1 MIIGGLIRDYII
13 GQVICLRKFSNLP
26 VTKTNVTE
34 VFFGAGEK
42 LGWCDESLATM
53 GFDYGQLNGY
63 DRCFGFKVRPVK
75 DK

>member
-1 MIIGGLIRDYII
+1 MQSFILYFFSVQSVFVLCSIKSFEIVWFR
-13 GQVICLRKFSNLP
+13 LRKFN
-26 VTKTNVTE
+26 
-34 VFFGAGEK
+34 K
-42 LGWCDESLATM
+42 LLVTM